1 MEKLQNKE
9 IVLRDQNIL
18 TVDILTQYTA
28 GKFRFISKTKL
39 GMTCSDARNFD
50 NSRLM
55 KYPEAIIS
63 GYKKGA
69 LQTVEFCPEGSD
81 FYLTIFSRT
90 GKKVKLID
98 ESILANLTVGTINSM
113 YYNTNLYTQDQYKL
127 VNSKTWA
134 DKAFIMNK
142 EIKLDKFF
150 YPIEDC

>member
-50 NSRLM
+50 NPRLM

-113 YYNTNLYTQDQYKL
+113 YYNTNLYSQDQYKS

-134 DKAFIMNK
+134 DKAFVMNK
-142 EIKLDKFF
+142 EIKVM
-150 YPIEDC
+150 ENC